1 MNHQLAINTR
11 ATERY
16 LLGELDDES
25 RSAFEEHYFSCGACA
40 DDVRATAQFVDNAKA
55 VMASGERMSTA
66 TATAPSRWFP
76 RALPQGLVPATMA
89 ACLALGYYA
98 PRVAMRPASIGGFV
112 AKVAV
117 PAGTR
122 GTQARGQIIRL
133 EKNASVFQL
142 QLNVADDVDAPRLS
156 WRVKNAGG
164 VELQFQTVR
173 ESQVV
178 LPLSAADFSSGHYE
192 LILSPASAAAEVID
206 RFPFTIEQQ

>member
-1 MNHQLAINTR
+1 MNHHLAINTR

-16 LLGELDDES
+16 MLGELDGES
-25 RSAFEEHYFSCGACA
+25 RLAFEEHYFSCRECA
-40 DDVRATAQFVDNAKA
+40 DDVRAAAEFVDNAKA
-55 VMASGERMSTA
+55 VMALEEKHSKNTARSG
-66 TATAPSRWFP
+66 WFP
-76 RALPQGLVPATMA
+76 WAMPQGFVPVAMA
-89 ACLALGYYA
+89 ACLALGYLA
-98 PRVAMRPASIGGFV
+98 PRAAMRPVSIGGFV

-122 GTQARGQIIRL
+122 GTQARGQTIRL

-156 WRVKNAGG
+156 WRVKKAAGA
-164 VELQFQTVR
+164 ELQFQTVR

-178 LPLSAADFSSGHYE
+178 LPLSAADFPAGHYE
-192 LILSPASAAAEVID
+192 LILSPASSAAEVID